1 MSSIWSA
8 AVKNMTE
15 KLTALD
21 PAEHLNSEQAIAS
34 FMEDAFKS
42 GGPACIAQS
51 LGVAARAG
59 A

>member
-1 MSSIWSA
+1 
-8 AVKNMTE
+8 MTE